1 MRKSI
6 IKKQFLETLMPTV
19 DAKFIAVNMLAILNI
34 LLKLSIPYLSS
45 RRLNLL

>member
-6 IKKQFLETLMPTV
+6 LEKLFSEMLVTAV
-19 DAKFIAVNMLAILNI
+19 VANIIAVNVTAILNI